1 MNCLVDIGRLVPVT
15 AVSPADALHSA
26 LLTLG
31 CESHVDRN
39 ACVYVL
45 DQNGEVLRAV
55 PCDLKEG
62 KDAA

>member
-1 MNCLVDIGRLVPVT
+1 MRLLVDLGRLVPVT
-15 AVSPADALHSA
+15 AVSPSDALHSA

-39 ACVYVL
+39 ACVYEL
-45 DQNGEVLRAV
+45 DQDGDVLRVV
-55 PCDLKEG
+55 PCELQEG

>member
-1 MNCLVDIGRLVPVT
+1 MRCLVDIGRLVPVN

-26 LLTLG
+26 LLSLG
-31 CESHVDRN
+31 CESHIDRN
-39 ACVYVL
+39 ACVYEL

-55 PCDLKEG
+55 PCELEEG